1 MSDFLN
7 YGSSDGEDTFS
18 QMQKGIQIKSA
29 ATNKRL
35 INRTLKWQKLDPD
48 IAFGIFNGWYPQNS
62 SSKLQQL
69 LHFSKQYK
77 PLTVTRKRHR

>member
-18 QMQKGIQIKSA
+18 QMQKGILIKSA

-48 IAFGIFNGWYPQNS
+48 IAFGIFNG
-62 SSKLQQL
+62 
-69 LHFSKQYK
+69 
-77 PLTVTRKRHR
+77 